1 MLSKY
6 YIVDYIKYNKKHR
19 ITLSSEDLKQECIKI
34 LDNRGWDNKQIV
46 DLRSGKSM
54 INYLFENVTR
64 ITKV

>member
-6 YIVDYIKYNKKHR
+6 YIVDYVKYNKKYR
-19 ITLSSEDLKQECIKI
+19 VTLSSEDLKQECIKI